1 MAIRLAREK
10 FGKTDSILSEE
21 SQLQYKKDFY
31 SDSKNKLFKIGQFV
45 LADIAISKNLRKGH
59 NLKRAEIA
67 QIRDI
72 DWSARPVLFTL
83 QSFSE
88 KRILPIKFY
97 REQLKVLIGN
107 PKKLDHR
114 FQSILGQRESRNA
127 SLEVKL
133 LMPDGRFKWE
143 KIDDLLMK
151 P

>member
-1 MAIRLAREK
+1 MAIRLARQK
-10 FGKTDSILSEE
+10 FGKTDGILSEE
-21 SQLQYKKDFY
+21 SQLQYKKEFY

-59 NLKRAEIA
+59 NLKRSEICE
-67 QIRDI
+67 ISDI

-107 PKKLDHR
+107 PKKLDQH
-114 FQSILGQRESRNA
+114 FQKILAQRESRNA

-143 KIDDLLMK
+143 KIDDFLMK